1 MFRPNQHRALILD
14 AKRQRGSPANKPVL
28 PMRLIAGIIKL
39 VLSASIFS
47 LTFSGKIIILSPS
60 QNKKTCQFQHG
71 SRISLLLIPCIVLIN
86 KEQGRLANRPLGVRE
101 QRVCTGYPAPGGTT
115 GSFSKPGLLQ
125 ELPRDNQLHNLV
137 GAFVDLGDLG
147 VPHHALERILGHV
160 SVAPRDLERIRR
172 HPHGHV

>member
-60 QNKKTCQFQHG
+60 QNKKTMPV
-71 SRISLLLIPCIVLIN
+71 SAWVEN
-86 KEQGRLANRPLGVRE
+86 
-101 QRVCTGYPAPGGTT
+101 
-115 GSFSKPGLLQ
+115 
-125 ELPRDNQLHNLV
+125 LPPSHTM
-137 GAFVDLGDLG
+137 
-147 VPHHALERILGHV
+147 HC
-160 SVAPRDLERIRR
+160 SYK
-172 HPHGHV
+172 